1 MGSYRRE
8 EEAMKTRRPTQ
19 VSVRGEVY
27 DRLKCAAAVRGVKIS
42 HLVEAAVEDELA
54 QAARTVD
61 PPRTGG

>member
-1 MGSYRRE
+1 
-8 EEAMKTRRPTQ
+8 MKTRRPTQ

-27 DRLKCAAAVRGVKIS
+27 DRLKRAAVVRGVKIS
-42 HLVEAAVEDELA
+42 QLVEAAVEDGFA